1 MRSAIE
7 SYQLCNFTPQCQIF
21 AGGEADTAS
30 GGDDRKMYRSC
41 ARTKWDEEYLMVR
54 LQVFCLLLGVLS
66 IASLKKQKVATATL
80 FDQRKQ
86 GRSDKKRASQPS
98 VLEMGFIVSSSEET
112 VPLTDQNTAALEVV

>member
-1 MRSAIE
+1 
-7 SYQLCNFTPQCQIF
+7 
-21 AGGEADTAS
+21 
-30 GGDDRKMYRSC
+30 MYRSC

-66 IASLKKQKVATATL
+66 IVSLKKQKVSTATL
-80 FDQRKQ
+80 FDQRKSQ
-86 GRSDKKRASQPS
+86 GRLDKKRASQPT